1 MKTSNT
7 KTTTTTKSDLKECFA
22 LWENSKG
29 DMVYYTGKTS
39 GENPIRLVAFINTV
53 KKNPNQPD
61 IQVYEQAEKGKEKT
75 QVASLWENKSKAG
88 KNYLGGE
95 DNEKQKLVGFFN
107 DKTQNGKYPAIRVYY
122 SESK

>member
-7 KTTTTTKSDLKECFA
+7 KPTTTKSDLKECFA
-22 LWENSKG
+22 LWENTKG
-29 DMVYYTGKTS
+29 DMLYYTGKTA
-39 GENPIRLVAFINTV
+39 GDKPIRLVAFINAV

-61 IQVYEQAEKGKEKT
+61 IQVYEQAEKGQEKT

-88 KNYLGGE
+88 KPYLGGE
-95 DNEKQKLVGFFN
+95 DNEKQKLVGFYN
-107 DKTQNGKYPAIRVYY
+107 DKTQDGKYPAIRVYF

>member
-88 KNYLGGE
+88 KNYIGGE
-95 DNEKQKLVGFFN
+95 DNEKQ
-107 DKTQNGKYPAIRVYY
+107 
-122 SESK
+122 